1 MGNSL
6 THLMLL
12 TALVKF
18 QPKGHREPRTEVGS
32 FSPTKQ
38 LVGFEPDTFQFLSH
52 RLNPLG
58 HSPGLLLPLNIY
70 LFETI
75 SYILCISSMP
85 PSISDTSINSE
96 CVSVKFLEQL
106 YKIHTI

>member
-38 LVGFEPDTFQFLSH
+38 LVGFEPDTQFLSH
-52 RLNPLG
+52 RLDPLG
-58 HSPGLLLPLNIY
+58 HSPVLLLPLNMD

-75 SYILCISSMP
+75 RYILCISSMP